1 VNHVLLDIGADHA
14 SSRLSENW
22 TPLPRLF
29 RRYPNAARTVSAYRR
44 EHLLEWDRRGLRS
57 ATCYHIAGEES
68 LRPFTTDCHAHDL
81 PLGARA
87 DWVRDD
93 DYLVFAVRDG
103 VIGQL
108 IYVLPDATRL
118 ERWQSDLALRFRE
131 YAGRVRAILAA
142 DLEHEMPAPH
152 GIYCSLHAPGLGRK
166 QLLENIRQT
175 GADEDVA
182 ERAMQAHRD
191 ELCGH
196 TAESAFVFPYN
207 ASSAVAGSGAW
218 LYHGSPVM
226 GLKRLVATPHQ
237 PVFVSPVASFAS
249 CFGVDLRSDN
259 GWVQGADMLS
269 GETAFTYLIVPPARE
284 AELEQPCSLY
294 RVLETETTCQPRGSV
309 TGYEFACDHEIPVAE
324 EVAYPSVN
332 DALRDHGVRV
342 SRRGGAAMEDADIR
356 GLLESEREEAESFF
370 EMSAG
375 DMRSLPFFAPL
386 LYAFFVGRQ
395 GHNPSGF
402 SSQYRGVWARLLRRL
417 IFPAL
422 APYSLQPVLGYH
434 GLSHSFRVALGALTL
449 ALEQGANPLLAM
461 IAGALHDAA
470 RTGDE
475 EGDEHALAGSLLAR
489 AVLPK
494 TLPSWVSAD
503 GIRRIANAVEHH
515 VDLEQPADAIS
526 QCLNDSDRLRL
537 AWERGFEAR
546 FFSTPIGARLAL
558 RGTDFASNWF
568 ATRLRAGPSE
578 LKFEV
583 TSACDLACRF
593 CHRTGVA
600 APSGAMK
607 FDKFES
613 LLRAGS
619 AAGVRSIRL
628 TGGEPFLHKEFRRF
642 AEAAQTM
649 GLEVVVNTNAT
660 AVTPARML
668 AAADVVDCF
677 KVSLPAFG
685 EAPMRLATGS
695 KTAWPRKLEA
705 IGELV
710 AHGCRVE
717 VLTVMTPENIRQFDQ
732 YLDLLGP
739 LGRLRWVPLRPEP
752 TPHDCRP
759 ISVPELRALVDAID
773 AARSLGTRWDDL
785 YLHLAVP
792 FCAIEDPERA
802 ARVLKGRLGCGPADS
817 LTVTAGGELISCYS
831 RRTPL
836 ETVSGLSALWR
847 HTLDDEAE
855 TLPEICQSCAFGWR
869 CQGGCRCEWALE
881 ESPQGRFDYLAN
893 PAQAANWSS

>member
-1 VNHVLLDIGADHA
+1 VNHVLLDIGADFTSA
-14 SSRLSENW
+14 GLGENW

-29 RRYPNAARTVSAYRR
+29 SRYPNADSVVSVFRR
-44 EHLLEWDRRGLRS
+44 EHLFEWDRRGLRW
-57 ATCYHIAGEES
+57 ATCYHIVGEDSFRS
-68 LRPFTTDCHAHDL
+68 LAENSRAHDL

-103 VIGQL
+103 LIGQL
-108 IYVLPDATRL
+108 VYVLPDSARL
-118 ERWQSDLALRFRE
+118 ERWHREVPSRFRE
-131 YAGRVRAILAA
+131 YACRVRAILAV
-142 DLEHEMPAPH
+142 DLEGQMPAPQ
-152 GIYCSLHAPGLGRK
+152 IICCSLLAPSLHLR
-166 QLLENIRQT
+166 QLLDNIQQS
-175 GADEDVA
+175 GADENLAD
-182 ERAMQAHRD
+182 RAILTHRD
-191 ELCGH
+191 SLCGH
-196 TAESAFVFPYN
+196 STEDSFVFPYN
-207 ASSAVAGSGAW
+207 APSAVAGSGAW
-218 LYHGSPVM
+218 LYHGSQVS
-226 GLKRLVATPHQ
+226 GLKTLVPTEDR
-237 PVFVSPVASFAS
+237 PVFFSPVPGFAA
-249 CFGVDLRSDN
+249 CFGVDLRN
-259 GWVQGADMLS
+259 EKGWIQGTDVLS
-269 GETAFTYLIVPPARE
+269 GDAPFTYLVVPSAHE
-284 AELEQPCSLY
+284 AELQQPCSLY
-294 RVLETETTCQPRGSV
+294 RVSESATTCEPRGSV
-309 TGYEFACDHEIPVAE
+309 SGFEYACGHEIPVTEA
-324 EVAYPSVN
+324 VAYPSVAE
-332 DALRDHGVRV
+332 ALTAHGVRV
-342 SRRGGAAMEDADIR
+342 FRQGVVAIKDRDILD
-356 GLLESEREEAESFF
+356 LLDSEQGEAESFF
-370 EMSAG
+370 ELSGG

-395 GHNPSGF
+395 GHAPSRF
-402 SSQYRGVWARLLRRL
+402 SPQYRGVWARLLRRL

-422 APYSLQPVLGYH
+422 GPYSLQPTDGFH
-434 GLSHSFRVALGALTL
+434 GLSHSFRVALDALTL
-449 ALEQGANPLLAM
+449 ALEQDANPLLAM
-461 IAGALHDAA
+461 IAGVLHDAA
-470 RTGDE
+470 RTDDDE
-475 EGDEHALAGSLLAR
+475 GRGHALAGSFLAR
-489 AVLPK
+489 AVLPR
-494 TLPSWVSAD
+494 TLPSWVAAD
-503 GIRRIANAVEHH
+503 GIRRIADAVEHH
-515 VDLEQPADAIS
+515 VDEELPTDVIS

-546 FFSTPIGARLAL
+546 FFSTPTGKRLAR
-558 RGTDFASNWF
+558 RGADFASNWF
-568 ATRLRAGPSE
+568 ASRLRTGPSE

-593 CHRTGVA
+593 CHRNGVA

-607 FDKFES
+607 FETFES
-613 LLRAGS
+613 VLRAG
-619 AAGVRSIRL
+619 AEAGIGSIRL
-628 TGGEPFLHKEFRRF
+628 TGGEPFLHREFRRL

-649 GLEVVVNTNAT
+649 GFEVVVNTNAT

-695 KTAWPRKLEA
+695 EAAWSRKLEA

-717 VLTVMTPENIRQFDQ
+717 VLTVMTPDNIRCFDR

-752 TPHDCRP
+752 TPHDRRP
-759 ISVPELRALVDAID
+759 ISVPELRALVDSID
-773 AARSLGTRWDDL
+773 AARSIGARWEDL

-817 LTVTAGGELISCYS
+817 LTVTSGGELISCYS

-836 ETVSGLSALWR
+836 ETVSGVSALWR